1 MEMVLGTIVYV
12 ILVIIAIIIIILLLK
27 FLFQL
32 FFVIPVGTDYS
43 ADLLYAKEILLPV
56 NSLNNSVFDGTIFMV
71 IVSRTTA
78 AHN

>member
-1 MEMVLGTIVYV
+1 MESTANQVKYFIDYLWIEMVLGTIVYV

-43 ADLLYAKEILLPV
+43 ADLLYAKEILLPM
-56 NSLNNSVFDGTIFMV
+56 N
-71 IVSRTTA
+71 
-78 AHN
+78 

>member
-56 NSLNNSVFDGTIFMV
+56 N
-71 IVSRTTA
+71 
-78 AHN
+78 